1 MGIGSEKADAST
13 VHKFCGELQGTRIQC
28 DVDGQDVACWMGNLQ
43 LEFFFF
49 AACARRARPRSII
62 TVGPPAGSK
71 PPTGGRGGR
80 VWRRVS

>member
-1 MGIGSEKADAST
+1 MGIGSEKA

-28 DVDGQDVACWMGNLQ
+28 DVDEQHVALLDG
-43 LEFFFF
+43 EPPAGVFFF

-71 PPTGGRGGR
+71 PPTGDEGGVCGGGR
-80 VWRRVS
+80 VS

>member
-43 LEFFFF
+43 LEFFF

-80 VWRRVS
+80 VWRRAS